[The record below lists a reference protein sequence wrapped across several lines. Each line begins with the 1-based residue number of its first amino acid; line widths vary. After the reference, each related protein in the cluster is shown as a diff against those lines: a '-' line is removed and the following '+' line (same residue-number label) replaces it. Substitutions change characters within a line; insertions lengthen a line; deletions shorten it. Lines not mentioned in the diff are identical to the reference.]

1 MGLFA
6 EQGHQMITKVSKSTS
21 EALDQVSSFLI
32 EDQEY
37 MKENFPQCKSK
48 EEITE
53 ALRKAGSNWN
63 ILVVDHPV
71 ALFSL
76 RSTGLEVTLE
86 RLCPEKPGALQML
99 IVALQSDFR
108 NMNVASSVV
117 ILPEGYEQAF
127 SDGGYQK
134 TNAMVT
140 FSKIVSETQLMPIL
154 PMTNLSEKDIPA
166 IAKLMLESYANGH
179 EKFQKDKSAEAYLRS
194 IMKGTC
200 GTFLSDASFTSGA
213 QGNLV
218 SACFVA
224 SDMPKVAR
232 VVQLFTHP
240 LYRARGLATTELV
253 TGMNRLRKLGVLTL
267 TALIP
272 QSNEVAVRLL
282 TKLEFDRG
290 KAVVEMVKPL
300 GQK

>member
-1 MGLFA
+1 
-6 EQGHQMITKVSKSTS
+6 MITKVSKSTS
-21 EALDQVSSFLI
+21 EALDQVSSFVI

-37 MKENFPQCKSK
+37 VKENFPQCKSK

-76 RSTGLEVTLE
+76 QSTGLEVTLE
-86 RLCPEKPGALQML
+86 QLCPEKPGALQML
-99 IVALQSDFR
+99 TAALQSDFR

-140 FSKIVSETQLMPIL
+140 FSKTVSETQLMPIL
-154 PMTNLSEKDIPA
+154 PMTNPSEKDIPA
-166 IAKLMLESYANGH
+166 IAKLMLESYANGI
-179 EKFQKDKSAEAYLRS
+179 EKFQKEKSAEAYLRS

-200 GTFLSDASFTSGA
+200 GTFLSDASFISGA

-224 SDMPKVAR
+224 TEMPKVAR

-240 LYRARGLATTELV
+240 LYRARGLATAELV

-272 QSNEVAVRLL
+272 QSNEVAVRLF

>member
-1 MGLFA
+1 
-6 EQGHQMITKVSKSTS
+6 MITKISKATS
-21 EALDQVSSFLI
+21 EALDQVSSFVI

-48 EEITE
+48 EEVTE
-53 ALRKAGSNWN
+53 VLNKAGDNWN
-63 ILVVDHPV
+63 IFV
-71 ALFSL
+71 ADRPIALCSL
-76 RSTGLEVTLE
+76 QLNGPEATLE
-86 RLCPEKPGALQML
+86 RFCIENPTALQAS
-99 IVALQSDFR
+99 IPFLQSDLR
-108 NMNVASSVV
+108 HMRVASSVV
-117 ILPEGYEQAF
+117 IVSERQEKAF
-127 SDGGYQK
+127 SVGGYQK
-134 TNAMVT
+134 TDTLVT
-140 FSKIVSETQLMPIL
+140 FAKTISETQLMPIL
-154 PMTNLSEKDIPA
+154 PMSNLSEKDIPT
-166 IAKLMLESYANGH
+166 IAKLMLESYANNK
-179 EKFQKDKSAEAYLRS
+179 EKFQEPKSAEAYLRS
-194 IMKGTC
+194 IMKGTS
-200 GTFLSDASFTSGA
+200 GTFLSDASFISGA

-272 QSNEVAVRLL
+272 QSNEVAVRLF

-290 KAVVEMVKPL
+290 NAVVEMVKPL

>member
-1 MGLFA
+1 
-6 EQGHQMITKVSKSTS
+6 MITKVSKSTS

-76 RSTGLEVTLE
+76 QSTGLEVTLE
-86 RLCPEKPGALQML
+86 RLCPEEPGALQML
-99 IVALQSDFR
+99 TSALQSDFR
-108 NMNVASSVV
+108 SMNVASSVV